1 VPPPFL
7 ALGALVDGRY
17 RLKAILGQGGMGVVY
32 EAEDLRLARRVA
44 LKIMR
49 DEQDDSPG
57 ERLFREARAAARADH
72 PAIVTTYGYGDDP
85 QGETL
90 LARIERTGPLPHELT
105 VRVGL
110 EMTDA
115 LAAVHAA
122 GVVHRDLKPSNVFL
136 ASRGRRVDEV
146 KLLDFGVAKQL
157 DLQTLT
163 ATGQIY
169 GTPMYMAPEQLT
181 DAKRADRRADIYAL
195 GAVLFECLSGKPPF
209 DAPDMPTLASEIMFK
224 APRDPEAM
232 RGSAIPAGLLAIV
245 RRCMQKRPQ
254 ERYAEAGAVGSALA
268 ALG

>member
-1 VPPPFL
+1 
-7 ALGALVDGRY
+7 
-17 RLKAILGQGGMGVVY
+17 MGVVY

-49 DEQDDSPG
+49 DERDDSPG

-72 PAIVTTYGYGDDP
+72 PAVVTTYGYGDDP
-85 QGETL
+85 ELGCSYLVMERLQGETL
-90 LARIERTGPLPHELT
+90 LARIERTGPLPHEFT

-136 ASRGRRVDEV
+136 ASRGKRVDEV

-157 DLQTLT
+157 DLHTLT
-163 ATGQIY
+163 ITGQVC

-224 APRDPEAM
+224 APRDPEAT
-232 RGSAIPAGLLAIV
+232 RGSAIPPGLLAIV

-254 ERYAEAGAVGSALA
+254 DRYAEAGAVGAALA
-268 ALG
+268 AL